1 MYPPQGQRE
10 AIIFEF
16 LRGHVAG
23 IEISRAVVLF
33 IVASF
38 LGAGYSVSGS
48 VLAGLLFNRLQQEP
62 LRACKLLQGSQA
74 GAAAI

>member
-1 MYPPQGQRE
+1 MYPLQGQRE

-16 LRGHVAG
+16 LHSYVAG
-23 IEISRAVVLF
+23 IEISRAVVSF

-38 LGAGYSVSGS
+38 FEAGYSVSGS

-74 GAAAI
+74 GAGAI